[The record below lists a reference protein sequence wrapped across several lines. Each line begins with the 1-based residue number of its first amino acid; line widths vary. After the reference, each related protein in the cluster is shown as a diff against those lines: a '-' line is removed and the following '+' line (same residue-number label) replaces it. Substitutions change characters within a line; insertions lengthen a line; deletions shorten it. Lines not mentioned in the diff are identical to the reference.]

1 MMKEPQKK
9 TSDAVYA
16 LVGAVVVA
24 LIVYLIIAIV
34 KPIVG
39 NANEKR
45 LAQREAQVSVMK
57 NFLKECADTNAV
69 STILLNG
76 YLLDGNK
83 QLKIEMSLAYD
94 AKEYNEYTLE
104 GSYRYASQP
113 KENRIALSGS
123 CNLIGKKLNL
133 LSEDWKEVFDLALNE
148 ETGALEGNWSA
159 YKNKRML
166 KKDPESF
173 EKRLSCH
180 ISN

>member
-1 MMKEPQKK
+1 MKEPQKN

-24 LIVYLIIAIV
+24 LIVCLIIAIV

-45 LAQREAQVSVMK
+45 LARREAQVSVMK

-76 YLLDGNK
+76 YLLDGKK
-83 QLKIEMSLAYD
+83 QLRIEMALVYEV
-94 AKEYNEYTLE
+94 KEYNEYTLE

-113 KENRIALSGS
+113 KENRIALTGT
-123 CNLIGKKLNL
+123 CDLIGKNLNL
-133 LSEDWKEVFDLALNE
+133 LSDDGKEVFDLAFNE

-159 YKNKRML
+159 YKNKRTF

-173 EKRLSCH
+173 EKRLPCH
-180 ISN
+180 LSN